1 MKTLILDTEG
11 NGSKPE
17 QMCQLAYVAVDDG
30 VAVGKNFFFSVD
42 SMSDHAH
49 AVHGLSK
56 YRLYELS
63 GGKSFKQRF
72 SEFSDELLSTDMYA
86 GHNVAADV
94 RCLRIEF
101 SRCEMALPQV
111 PTFCTMKHFNNALHL
126 RGRTGQRKP
135 PNLGELTK
143 YFGIRYDVICEECAR
158 IFGLDDYHAHDA
170 RFDATAT
177 YLCIQEAQ
185 RRGDVKGVF

>member
-17 QMCQLAYVAVDDG
+17 QMCQLAYVVVEDG
-30 VAVGKNFFFSVD
+30 NAVGKNFFFAVD
-42 SMSDHAH
+42 SMNDHAF

-56 YRLYELS
+56 FRLYELS
-63 GGKSFKQRF
+63 GGKTFKQRF
-72 SEFSDELLSTDMYA
+72 SEFSDEFLSADMYA

-94 RCLRIEF
+94 RCMRIEF
-101 SRCEMALPQV
+101 GRCEMALPQV
-111 PTFCTMKHFNNALHL
+111 QTFCTMKHFNNALHL

-135 PNLGELTK
+135 PSLKELYK
-143 YFGIRYDVICEECAR
+143 HFGIKDDYVCEECAR
-158 IFGLDDYHAHDA
+158 IFGLGEYRAHDA